1 VSPKRKSADLHY
13 DVSGPR
19 DAPAIVLSGSI
30 ASSLAC
36 WDYQAAVL
44 SRTHRVIRY
53 DHRGHGLSAVPDG
66 PYTIADLGH
75 DVVGLLDELNV
86 PVASFCGL
94 SLGGMVGMWVAA
106 HAPERLNRL
115 ILSSTTPQVPTKPW
129 EGRMAMVRQAGTK
142 TLAGPTM
149 ERWFTQSFRD
159 SHSGVVS
166 RIADMVRLTPD
177 RGYLACSEAMVGMNL
192 WPDLARIR
200 AQTLLVAGFD
210 DQAVPPSTA
219 EQIAQAIREGGGD
232 ASVAVIHGAAHLVN
246 VEQPEVFTSLVVG
259 HLLE

>member
-1 VSPKRKSADLHY
+1 MSPKRLAPHLHY

-30 ASSLAC
+30 ATTLAC
-36 WDYQAAVL
+36 WDHQAAVL

-66 PYTIADLGH
+66 PYTIADLGG
-75 DVVGLLDELNV
+75 DVIGLLDELNV
-86 PVASFCGL
+86 PAASFCGL

-106 HAPERLNRL
+106 HVPERLNRL
-115 ILSSTTPQVPTKPW
+115 ILSSTTPQVPTTPW
-129 EGRMAMVRQAGTK
+129 EDRMAIVRESGTGA
-142 TLAGPTM
+142 LAGPTM

-159 SHSGVVS
+159 SRNVVVS

-177 RGYLACSEAMVGMNL
+177 RGYLACSDAMVGMNL
-192 WPDLARIR
+192 WPDISRIS
-200 AQTLLVAGFD
+200 AKTVVIAGSD
-210 DQAVPPSTA
+210 DQSVPPSTA
-219 EQIAQAIREGGGD
+219 EKIAHAIRDGGGN

-246 VEQPEVFTSLVVG
+246 VEQPEIFTSLLVT